1 MPGPKEKF
9 TVDFFPHTTVPSDT
23 VLILQSKYHSEGYT
37 AWFKLLELLGKSKYH
52 YYDCRTINKWS
63 LLVTNMDIP
72 EKKLLSIFGTMAELG
87 AINAYLWSN
96 KILWS
101 FEFVDSVKVVYE
113 RRRTWLLTYPQLCQH
128 LLIKCDDE
136 RYYCKHDV
144 DNDSINVDTNS
155 IIVDIN
161 SHSRVEKSI
170 VEESIEE
177 KSVKHAR
184 TFEEFSIEMKNSR
197 TIIESVS
204 RDYKIELPVA
214 EKYMDDFLKIR
225 KSKEDWNFKPVN
237 GADVPK
243 SLKDNKSHFYSWV
256 GSQIAKVVSTEIPKP
271 VMFKPNRIKE

>member
-1 MPGPKEKF
+1 MAGPKEKF
-9 TVDFFPHTTVPSDT
+9 TVDFFPHTTIPSDT

-37 AWFKLLELLGKSKYH
+37 AWFKLLELLGKSKHH

-101 FEFVDSVKVVYE
+101 FEFVDSLQYVYY
-113 RRRTWLLTYPQLCQH
+113 RRRNSLLTYPQLCQH

-136 RYYCKHDV
+136 RYYCQHDV
-144 DNDSINVDTNS
+144 DINSINVDSNS
-155 IIVDIN
+155 INDNIN
-161 SHSRVEKSI
+161 PTTELKRTELKRT
-170 VEESIEE
+170 E
-177 KSVKHAR
+177 VKHAR

-204 RDYKIELPVA
+204 RDFKIELPVA

-243 SLKDNKSHFYSWV
+243 SIKENRSHFYSWV